1 MLTVLIE
8 TRNDEDAL
16 ARTLMSL
23 VSGAVEGIVREVM
36 VHDRGSTDH
45 TAAVADHAG
54 CALIPNGE
62 LASGMRRAKGDWL
75 LFIEPGAKL
84 SDGWIDAVVA
94 HVARRTTPGR
104 FLRSRSAEPRF
115 LSRWFT
121 RKRPLAEGLLV
132 SKPQALAKL
141 RPGEEVEAFARRI
154 SGQRIPAEIIPAE
167 ARQNRR
173 RIADTR

>member
-23 VSGAVEGIVREVM
+23 VSGAVEGVVREVL

-45 TAAVADHAG
+45 TKAVADHAG

-62 LASGMRRAKGDWL
+62 LAAGMRCAKGDWL
-75 LFIEPGAKL
+75 LFMEPGAKL
-84 SDGWIDAVVA
+84 TDGWIDAVVA
-94 HVARRTTPGR
+94 HVGRRTTPGR
-104 FLRSRSAEPRF
+104 FLRSRSSDAWFP
-115 LSRWFT
+115 SRWFS
-121 RKRPLAEGLLV
+121 RRRPLAEGLLV

-141 RPGEEVEAFARRI
+141 RPGDEVDAFARRI
-154 SGQRIPAEIIPAE
+154 SGQRIGAEIIPAE
-167 ARQNRR
+167 IKQNRR
-173 RIADTR
+173 RISEIG